1 MQVPRSNS
9 PLAAALTLYYYQF
22 ENMIWGLE
30 CMSEIINDQLAVG
43 SIVSAADRDF
53 LKTRG
58 ITHIVSVTQFGT
70 AVQWFPD
77 DFEYL
82 VLDVQD
88 TVLDELGSH
97 LSKCVD
103 FIDRAIAA
111 GGKVLVH
118 CNQGRSRSVTVA
130 AAYLTVGLQCPV
142 DEALALIKSKRPIAE
157 PNAGF
162 LRQLHQW
169 HDEKNHKDV

>member
-9 PLAAALTLYYYQF
+9 FFAAALTLYYYQI
-22 ENMIWGLE
+22 ENLIWGLE
-30 CMSEIINDQLAVG
+30 CMSEILPNQLAVG

-53 LKTRG
+53 LKGHG
-58 ITHIVSVTQFGT
+58 ITHIVSVTQFGH

-77 DFEYL
+77 DFVYL

-88 TVLDELGSH
+88 TVTDELGQH
-97 LSKCVD
+97 LSQCVD
-103 FIDRAIAA
+103 FIDRAIAS

-130 AAYLTVGLQCPV
+130 AAYLTARLQCPV
-142 DEALALIKSKRPIAE
+142 DDALSMIKTKRPIAE

-162 LRQLHQW
+162 MQQLLRW
-169 HDEKNHKDV
+169 NDTKNSPQ

>member
-22 ENMIWGLE
+22 ENLVWGLE
-30 CMSEIINDQLAVG
+30 CMSEIIDGQLAVG
-43 SIVSAADRDF
+43 SIVSAADRAF
-53 LKTRG
+53 LQAHG

-70 AVQWFPD
+70 AVQWFPA
-77 DFEYL
+77 DFQYL

-97 LSKCVD
+97 LSRCVD
-103 FIDRAIAA
+103 FIDKAIAA

-130 AAYLTVGLQCPV
+130 AAYLTSRMQCSV
-142 DEALALIKSKRPIAE
+142 DEALGLIKSKRPIAE

-162 LRQLHQW
+162 MEQLAQW
-169 HDEKNHKDV
+169 HEKNIGPVS